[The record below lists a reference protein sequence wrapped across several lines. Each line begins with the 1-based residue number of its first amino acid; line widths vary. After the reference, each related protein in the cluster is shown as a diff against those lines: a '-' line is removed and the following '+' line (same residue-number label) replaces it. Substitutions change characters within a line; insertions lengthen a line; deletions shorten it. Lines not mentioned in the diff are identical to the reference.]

1 MSEKSQYGQR
11 VIYDVVQ
18 KLHEFLTPYSHIQ
31 YLKTRYH
38 GNMLIMDEEVQY
50 STLDEHRYHYLLTQ
64 PLFSQCRNILI
75 LGGGDGM
82 AARNLYKSPYTS
94 SITIVDWDRQFVEFA
109 KTNLPENCG
118 SLLNPR
124 TTYISEDALKFVK
137 STENRYDGIIIDLP
151 DPDGD
156 DMQTLYFDILEQL
169 PGILNPNGIVSAH
182 VGPVSLS
189 EDHPNWVFIKE
200 CKHLMKE
207 LFKVDPVFDTVY
219 VPTFS
224 HEWGFLAC
232 YTDLARKFDRFKIEN
247 DVYDMF
253 KKL

>member
-1 MSEKSQYGQR
+1 MTEKSQYGQR

-18 KLHEFLTPYSHIQ
+18 KLHEFLTPYSHVQ
-31 YLKTRYH
+31 YVKTKHH
-38 GNMLIMDEEVQY
+38 GKMLIMDEEVQY

-75 LGGGDGM
+75 LGGGDGL
-82 AARNLYKSPYTS
+82 AARNLYNSPYTS

-109 KTNLPENCG
+109 KTKLLENCE

-124 TTYISEDALKFVK
+124 TTYICDDALQYVR

-156 DMQTLYFDILEQL
+156 TMETLYFDILEQL

-200 CKHLMKE
+200 CKYRMKQ

-232 YTDLARKFDRFKIEN
+232 YTDLARKFERYRIEQ

>member
-11 VIYDVVQ
+11 VVYEVVEN
-18 KLHEFLTPYSHIQ
+18 LHEFQTLHCRVQ
-31 YLKTRYH
+31 YVKTRYH
-38 GNMLIMDEEVQY
+38 GTMLIMDEEVQY

-64 PLFSQCRNILI
+64 PLLAQCRNILI

-82 AARNLYKSPYTS
+82 AARNLYRSPYTS

-109 KTNLPENCG
+109 KTKLPENCG

-124 TTYISEDALKFVK
+124 TTYISEDALQFVK

-156 DMQTLYFDILEQL
+156 TMETLYVDILEHL

-189 EDHPNWVFIKE
+189 EEHPNWVFIKE
-200 CKHLMKE
+200 CKHRMKK
-207 LFKVDPVFDTVY
+207 LFKIEPVFDTVY

-232 YTDLARKFDRFKIEN
+232 YTGLARKLERYKVESDT
-247 DVYDMF
+247 YHMF
-253 KKL
+253 KTL

>member
-1 MSEKSQYGQR
+1 
-11 VIYDVVQ
+11 
-18 KLHEFLTPYSHIQ
+18 
-31 YLKTRYH
+31 
-38 GNMLIMDEEVQY
+38 
-50 STLDEHRYHYLLTQ
+50 
-64 PLFSQCRNILI
+64 
-75 LGGGDGM
+75 M

-94 SITIVDWDRQFVEFA
+94 SITIVDWDRQFVSFA
-109 KTNLPENCG
+109 MTNLPENCE

-124 TTYISEDALKFVK
+124 TTYISEDALQFVK

-156 DMQTLYFDILEQL
+156 TMETLYFDILEQL
-169 PGILNPNGIVSAH
+169 PGILNPNGIISAH

-189 EDHPNWVFIKE
+189 ENHPNWVFIKE
-200 CKHLMKE
+200 CKHLMKQ
-207 LFKVDPVFDTVY
+207 LFHTEPVFDTVY

-232 YTDLARKFDRFKIEN
+232 YTGLARKFDRFKIEN

-253 KKL
+253 KGL

>member
-18 KLHEFLTPYSHIQ
+18 TLHEFRTPYSHVQ
-31 YLKTRYH
+31 YVKTLYH

-64 PLFSQCRNILI
+64 PLVSQSRNILI

-82 AARNLYKSPYTS
+82 AARDLYRSPYTS

-109 KTNLPENCG
+109 KTNLPENRG
-118 SLLNPR
+118 SLQNHR
-124 TTYISEDALKFVK
+124 TTYMSEDARKFVS

-156 DMQTLYFDILEQL
+156 TMETLYFDILEHI
-169 PGILNPNGIVSAH
+169 PRILNPNGIVSAH

-200 CKHLMKE
+200 CKYLMKQ
-207 LFKVDPVFDTVY
+207 LFHTEPVFDTVY

-232 YTDLARKFDRFKIEN
+232 YTGISRTFERFRIEN
-247 DVYDMF
+247 DVYNMF
-253 KKL
+253 RAL